1 MSSNFKKV
9 LYLGAWDHIEV
20 VNYFPNCN
28 EFILIETKP
37 RSEHDQKDYFY
48 EPFYRDK
55 FLKRVI
61 RKCKKYGFILDKIT
75 ELDPN
80 YINNIKIIDN
90 VPNGRDLKDIPYI
103 NPHLLIFNN
112 HSNHKQIKYY
122 ISTNILFNMNPIL
135 EKDIFEADTLY
146 VAGYSP
152 DIILL
157 KYININKKINF
168 VGDDNTVY
176 FYEPDVDENS
186 IISNYNQNKIKLN
199 DSYIR
204 FFSECNYYLVWRK
217 KSMIIVC
224 DSLEDINDK
233 IHQLNKHRY

>member
-9 LYLGAWDHIEV
+9 LYLGAWDHIKV

-37 RSEHDQKDYFY
+37 RSEHDKKEYFY
-48 EPFYRDK
+48 EGFYRDK

-61 RKCKKYGFILDKIT
+61 KKCKKYGFILDKIT
-75 ELDPN
+75 ELDTN
-80 YINNIKIIDN
+80 YINTIKTIEEI
-90 VPNGRDLKDIPYI
+90 PNGRELKDIPYI
-103 NPHLLIFNN
+103 NPHLLIF
-112 HSNHKQIKYY
+112 KTKTKTIRTIKYY
-122 ISTNILFNMNPIL
+122 ISTNILFNMVPVL

-146 VAGYSP
+146 VAGYHP
-152 DIILL
+152 NIILL

-168 VGDDNTVY
+168 VGDDQTVY
-176 FYEPDVDENS
+176 FYEPCEDENN
-186 IISNYNQNKIKLN
+186 IISNYIHNKIKLN

-204 FFSECNYYLVWRK
+204 FYSECNYYLVWRK
-217 KSMIIVC
+217 KSMIIIC

-233 IHQLNKHRY
+233 KHQL